1 MNTENE
7 KVRPPT
13 PQHGREK
20 RRSSQASPASAKRPA
35 SPPLCSGFKPSTR
48 QGISSLKRPS
58 RAPNPLHRTEWKQVP
73 ATKTTT
79 ISPLGRPTGSPLN
92 QSGPCP
98 KPDIAPGKVRTR
110 WVPWGG
116 GMDATGAASVSHGT
130 MHTQNRSISIRSY
143 KLTKQ
148 SSRGAWWFSQLSIL
162 LFFF

>member
-110 WVPWGG
+110 WVPWWGEWMPQG
-116 GMDATGAASVSHGT
+116 RPVCPMEPCTHRIEASVLGRTS
-130 MHTQNRSISIRSY
+130 S
-143 KLTKQ
+143 Q
-148 SSRGAWWFSQLSIL
+148 SKAPGAPGGSVS
-162 LFFF
+162 